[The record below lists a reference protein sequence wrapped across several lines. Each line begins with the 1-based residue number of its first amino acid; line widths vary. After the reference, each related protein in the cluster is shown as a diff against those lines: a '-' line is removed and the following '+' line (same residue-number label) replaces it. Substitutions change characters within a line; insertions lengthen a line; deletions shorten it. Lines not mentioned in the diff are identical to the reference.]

1 MRLLWSNLFIML
13 LLLLI
18 RNNALQNAYMKLS
31 QLDQTNEVMKQG
43 TLLFY
48 QTLYIKESLIVFEE
62 NSALAWNQF
71 QQVREMFANGL
82 TSEFAMKQ
90 SELYYQQTLPDIEN
104 TRKTLGNLRGNFACL
119 PV

>member
-1 MRLLWSNLFIML
+1 
-13 LLLLI
+13 
-18 RNNALQNAYMKLS
+18 MKLS

-71 QQVREMFANGL
+71 QQVCEMFANGL

-90 SELYYQQTLPDIEN
+90 SEL
-104 TRKTLGNLRGNFACL
+104 
-119 PV
+119 